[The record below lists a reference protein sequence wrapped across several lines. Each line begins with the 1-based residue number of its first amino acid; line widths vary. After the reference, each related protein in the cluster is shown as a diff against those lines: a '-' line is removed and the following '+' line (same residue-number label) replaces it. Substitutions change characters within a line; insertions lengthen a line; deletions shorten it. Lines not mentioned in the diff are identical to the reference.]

1 MENQFQI
8 LSDVIAYVILNDRD
22 NIITLL
28 SQNGM
33 IVNPQESNEK
43 LVSKLMNLLSEDE
56 NFRQIFTSYLKES
69 FGLVGFSNAPG
80 DLSTAVTPSTTSTGF
95 FSGFNVGSVV
105 SLVGTGLGFLSS
117 SQSSKDQRATA
128 EANANATLA
137 AAVAQ
142 SNVSKTNLE
151 IARLQ
156 LEAAKLKPASN
167 NTLLYA
173 GIGVGVVVVLGLV
186 IFAVTRKSN

>member
-1 MENQFQI
+1 MEKQFQI
-8 LSDVIAYVILNDRD
+8 LSDVIAYVILYDRES
-22 NIITLL
+22 IITLL

-33 IVNPQESNEK
+33 IVNPLDSNEK

-56 NFRQIFTSYLKES
+56 MFRKTFTAYLEES
-69 FGLVGFSNAPG
+69 FGINEFSNAEG
-80 DLSTAVTPSTTSTGF
+80 STGF
-95 FSGFNVGSVV
+95 FSGFNAGSVV

-156 LEAAKLKPASN
+156 LEAAKLKPTTN

-186 IFAVTRKSN
+186 IFAVTRKTN

>member
-22 NIITLL
+22 NIINLL

-43 LVSKLMNLLSEDE
+43 LVSKLMNLLSENE
-56 NFRQIFTSYLKES
+56 KFRQIFVSYLKES
-69 FGLVGFSNAPG
+69 FGLVEFSNAEG
-80 DLSTAVTPSTTSTGF
+80 SSTGF
-95 FSGFNVGSVV
+95 FSGFNAGSVV

-156 LEAAKLKPASN
+156 LEAAKLKPTSN